1 MLKKFALLLTLFV
14 VALSCKK
21 NKSHSK
27 IEQSLNTNDLI
38 HETSPYLLQHAYN
51 PVDWKAWNDDALS
64 LAKKENK
71 LVVISIVT
79 RHATGVMLWKKKVLK
94 MIA

>member
-1 MLKKFALLLTLFV
+1 MLKKFVLLLTLSV

-21 NKSHSK
+21 NKNHSK
-27 IEQSLNTNDLI
+27 IEQNLNTNDLI

-71 LVVISIVT
+71 LVVISIGYS
-79 RHATGVMLWKKKVLK
+79 A
-94 MIA
+94 